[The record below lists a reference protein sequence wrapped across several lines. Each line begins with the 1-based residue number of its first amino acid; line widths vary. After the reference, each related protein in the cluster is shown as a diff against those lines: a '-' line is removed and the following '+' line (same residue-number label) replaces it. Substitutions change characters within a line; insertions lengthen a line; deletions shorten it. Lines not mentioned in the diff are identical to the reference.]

1 MILSRGPQWRGIHPQ
16 RPSAAQ
22 RISPV
27 RPSAMGEDSFVQ
39 LPTHRWM
46 PASGLMRRG
55 SHAPSTDRQVQIN
68 SGSVP
73 MHAHVHDSSGPQA
86 VRNSGSVP
94 MHAHAHDTT
103 DPPTVRRFD
112 DAKNSVF
119 DPDSA
124 PYETFWTS

>member
-1 MILSRGPQWRGIHPQ
+1 
-16 RPSAAQ
+16 
-22 RISPV
+22 
-27 RPSAMGEDSFVQ
+27 MGENSFVQ
-39 LPTHRWM
+39 LPTHGWT

-55 SHAPSTDRQVQIN
+55 SHAPRPDRQVQVN

-73 MHAHVHDSSGPQA
+73 MHAHVHDNSGTPA

-94 MHAHAHDTT
+94 MHAHAHDTTT

-124 PYETFWTS
+124 PYETFWTT